1 MKDVTGTIKCVLTRD
16 MLDSDCEPFEM
27 YCDAEYLKKKGEEMQ
42 KRLGKWG
49 WDCDSDFGY
58 DKEKDEV
65 QLDISI
71 AVTMTDSDY
80 EDGDVIY
87 GAKRDAEKLFYE
99 LMDIEV
105 EAEFEE
111 YDVVEYTSAEEE
123 EEMEY

>member
-1 MKDVTGTIKCVLTRD
+1 MKEVTGTIKCVLTRD
-16 MLDSDCEPFEM
+16 MLDSDCESFEM
-27 YCDAEYLKKKGEEMQ
+27 YCDAEYLKKKGEEIQ
-42 KRLGKWG
+42 KKLGKMG
-49 WDCDSDFGY
+49 LDCDSDFGY

-71 AVTMTDSDY
+71 LVTMTDSDY

-87 GAKRDAEKLFYE
+87 GAERDVEKVIYKS
-99 LMDIEV
+99 MDIEV

-111 YDVVEYTSAEEE
+111 YDVVEYTTAE